1 MERTGVPSNR
11 SWSDVA
17 YSRAVR
23 LGDLIEVAG
32 TTSSGPS
39 GEILHPGDMYQQA
52 SEICGI
58 IQRSIEQLGGSLDDV
73 VRTRVFVTDIS
84 QWEAAGRAHYEA
96 FGHMEFPPASAFYG
110 INELLHPDLLIEI
123 EATAIVTN
131 KAEHDG

>member
-1 MERTGVPSNR
+1 MERTGVSSNR

-32 TTSSGPS
+32 TTSSGPN
-39 GEILHPGDMYQQA
+39 GEILHARDMYQQA

-96 FGHMEFPPASAFYG
+96 FGHMDFPPASAFYG

-123 EATAIVTN
+123 EATAIVTD
-131 KAEHDG
+131 KAEHNG